1 MNRNFV
7 HVHTLAIAEFRKD
20 FPALAAC
27 LESMRDKAALG
38 RAGDSVAASLR
49 DGGAGGGAGLSA
61 YPDGNNGDNGINL
74 TTGGVL

>member
-49 DGGAGGGAGLSA
+49 DGGAGLSA